1 MRHEYG
7 ISICKYAK
15 KKPFIE
21 KDLSVFM
28 VVSFF
33 VYIYYL
39 FKLSYI
45 QQTGVFS
52 FFVAWYLTSIIHVK
66 HEKKNF
72 QKHNN
77 PKK

>member
-1 MRHEYG
+1 
-7 ISICKYAK
+7 
-15 KKPFIE
+15 
-21 KDLSVFM
+21 M

-66 HEKKNF
+66 HEKKNL